1 MNTRLLITLFLTL
14 GSVAQPSFLQLDNSI
29 RVFKNNRWL
38 DNPFGGG
45 LNAPMFFQGFID
57 KDTFLDIIIYD
68 LSSQNHLWF
77 EFEENKW
84 KQKFIWTGDFPPTH
98 HFARWVD
105 VNKDSLLD
113 LITTFSYYG
122 TGAYQ
127 FTIYYNAS
135 PGSDTLS
142 FTNGNTIPG
151 IMRYGYEIPGILDF
165 DYDGDLDMIIFKLTR
180 LEYYQNIAV
189 ESLSRNDTIIWILR
203 DSTFGLISEDP
214 FSCSIFLF
222 DTAHNFTL
230 RHTGG
235 YVTAFDI
242 NNDSVPEIFHGDVA
256 CHTLN
261 VFHGHWDTS
270 QSTPKFII
278 TDSVIGY
285 PIPHRCFMRLTPGAY
300 FIDYDRSGR
309 KQLIVAPATASPTAI
324 DIKNVFYYVDTS
336 SSDSAIF
343 ILFDSALFVSEM
355 IDIGEG
361 ARPSIEDVTGDGIP
375 DILIAPYNRNS
386 PVVQENFTSIVLYR
400 TMPTNPLSLMHIS
413 DNWDSSGSKLL
424 FQMKRIAIAFH
435 DFDEDGDRDM
445 LIGNASN
452 ILYYGENVASPGE
465 PATFVINVSYPYMQV
480 SNVNTLTPY
489 FFDIDGD
496 GDEDLLLGTNLGN
509 IVVYENR
516 DGGFFFK
523 TGSFH
528 SINVRSPGLFEG
540 FSVPAAACLDSTG
553 LPYLFVGSY
562 HGMVYVYQSIDSFL
576 DDDKTIVDIEL
587 VDSFNPGLGLHVFPT
602 FGDIDTNGVPD
613 LVIGG
618 YGGGL
623 RIYRN
628 ITPPEKY
635 KPCPLR
641 ISTNNPSNNDNDSS
655 NPTQPSDSTTIPHP
669 PTPNIKILRSSLTH
683 LNIQISTPIF
693 PTTALIII
701 TQADGKILFKQDFS
715 ISQPTTTIS
724 IPLSL
729 ASGTYNLWWQI
740 GNIKKNYAIL
750 VFPQ

>member
-14 GSVAQPSFLQLDNSI
+14 GSFAQPSFLQLDNSI

-68 LSSQNHLWF
+68 LSAQNYLWF

-84 KQKFIWTGDFPPTH
+84 KQKFTWTGSFPPTH

-105 VNKDSLLD
+105 INKDSLLD

-127 FTIYYNAS
+127 FTVYYNTS

-142 FTNGNTIPG
+142 FTNGDTIPS

-180 LEYYQNIAV
+180 LEYYQNVAM
-189 ESLSRNDTIIWILR
+189 ESLSRDDTLIWVLR
-203 DSTFGLISEDP
+203 DSTFGLLAEDP
-214 FSCSIFLF
+214 SSCSIFLY
-222 DTAHNFTL
+222 DTVWNFNL

-261 VFHGHWDTS
+261 VFHGHWDS
-270 QSTPKFII
+270 SHSPAKFII
-278 TDSVIGY
+278 TDSIIGY
-285 PIPHRCFMRLTPGAY
+285 PIPHRCLMRLTPGAY

-309 KQLIVAPATASPTAI
+309 KQMVVAPATASPAAI

-336 SSDSAIF
+336 STDSAKF
-343 ILFDSALFVSEM
+343 ILIDSSLFVGEM

-361 ARPSIEDVTGDGIP
+361 ARPAIEDVTGDGIP
-375 DILIAPYNRNS
+375 DILLAPYNRNS
-386 PVVQENFTSIVLYR
+386 PVVQENYTSIVLYR
-400 TMPTNPLSLMHIS
+400 TMPTNPITLMHIS
-413 DNWDSSGSKLL
+413 DDWDSSGAKLA
-424 FQMKRIAIAFH
+424 FQMKRLAIAFH

-452 ILYYGENVASPGE
+452 ILYYGENVALPGE
-465 PATFVINVSYPYMQV
+465 PATFVINLSAPFMQV

-516 DGGFFFK
+516 DGGFFLK

-528 SINVRSPGLFEG
+528 NINVRLPELFEG

-576 DDDKTIVDIEL
+576 DDDKTVVDIEL
-587 VDSFNPGLGLHVFPT
+587 IDSFNPGLGIHVFPT

-618 YGGGL
+618 YGGGI

-628 ITPPEKY
+628 LTPPEKY
-635 KPCPLR
+635 KSCPLR
-641 ISTNNPSNNDNDSS
+641 IPSDNPPNNNNDSS
-655 NPTQPSDSTTIPHP
+655 QTTNPPDSTYLLP
-669 PTPNIKILRSSLTH
+669 PPSPTAKILYASPSHLT
-683 LNIQISTPIF
+683 IQLASPFIPR
-693 PTTALIII
+693 TAQLIL
-701 TQADGKILFKQDFS
+701 TQIDGKIIIKEDLI
-715 ISQPTTTIS
+715 ISQHYHTVSFPVN
-724 IPLSL
+724 L

-740 GNIKKNYAIL
+740 GNTKGRTVIL
-750 VFPQ
+750 VFPR

>member
-14 GSVAQPSFLQLDNSI
+14 CSFAQPSFLQLDNSI
-29 RVFKNNRWL
+29 RVFKDNKWL

-45 LNAPMFFQGFID
+45 LNAPMFFQGYLD

-68 LSSQNHLWF
+68 LSAQNYLWF

-84 KQKFIWTGDFPPTH
+84 KQKFEWTGDFPPTH

-105 VNKDSLLD
+105 INKDSLLD

-127 FTIYYNAS
+127 FTIYYNTS

-142 FTNGNTIPG
+142 FTNGDTIPG

-165 DYDGDLDMIIFKLTR
+165 DYDGDLDMIIFKLIR
-180 LEYYQNIAV
+180 LEYYQNVAV
-189 ESLSRNDTIIWILR
+189 ESLSRDDTLIWVLA
-203 DSTFGLISEDP
+203 DSTFGLVSEDP
-214 FSCSIFLF
+214 FSCSIFLY
-222 DTAHNFTL
+222 DTVWNFNL

-235 YVTAFDI
+235 YVTAYDI

-261 VFHGHWDTS
+261 VFHGHWD
-270 QSTPKFII
+270 STHSPPKFII
-278 TDSVIGY
+278 TDSIIGY
-285 PIPHRCFMRLTPGAY
+285 PIPHRCFMKLTPGAY
-300 FIDYDRSGR
+300 FIDYDHSGR
-309 KQLIVAPATASPTAI
+309 KQLIVAPATASPAAI

-336 SSDSAIF
+336 STDSAIF
-343 ILFDSALFVSEM
+343 ILVDSALFVKEM
-355 IDIGEG
+355 IDVGEG
-361 ARPSIEDVTGDGIP
+361 ARPAIEDVTADGIP

-386 PVVQENFTSIVLYR
+386 PVIQENYTSIALYR
-400 TMPTNPLSLMHIS
+400 TMPTNPITLMHIS
-413 DNWDSSGSKLL
+413 DDWDSTGAKLL
-424 FQMKRIAIAFH
+424 FQMRRIAIAFH

-452 ILYYGENVASPGE
+452 ILYYGENVALPGE
-465 PATFVINVSYPYMQV
+465 PATFVINLSSPFMQV
-480 SNVNTLTPY
+480 SDVNTLTPY

-516 DGGFFFK
+516 SGGFFLK

-528 SINVRSPGLFEG
+528 NINVRLPDLFEG

-562 HGMVYVYQSIDSFL
+562 HGTVYVYQSIDSFL
-576 DDDKTIVDIEL
+576 DDDKTVVDIEL
-587 VDSFNPGLGLHVFPT
+587 VDSFNPGLGLHAFPT

-618 YGGGL
+618 YGGGI

-628 ITPPEKY
+628 LIPPEKY
-635 KPCPLR
+635 KPCPIK
-641 ISTNNPSNNDNDSS
+641 ISPDNPPTNDTDSS
-655 NPTQPSDSTTIPHP
+655 QTTNPSDST
-669 PTPNIKILRSSLTH
+669 SL
-683 LNIQISTPIF
+683 P
-693 PTTALIII
+693 
-701 TQADGKILFKQDFS
+701 
-715 ISQPTTTIS
+715 
-724 IPLSL
+724 
-729 ASGTYNLWWQI
+729 
-740 GNIKKNYAIL
+740 
-750 VFPQ
+750 